1 MNLPTYNY
9 DIKWHTYIDIK
20 EIEKS
25 SIEFSTDEKH
35 NNTTNNDI
43 DIDLNTINFSLDNE
57 KILNEIQKIID
68 IKDISSFTTLEI
80 LKKQDLLSSYLSKS
94 IQNTDMN
101 IAFLIQILEWLMNT
115 SEKLNKKLKIKLFT
129 HDENLI
135 KSDKVIRSSYKF
147 CNFKH
152 NCSYNYDNKKKGCYA
167 DHFVHHMVYADIE
180 SLLKCIKKY
189 YANSKVIQNKEIV
202 KCINTISFVIKHMY
216 EELHNLCM
224 YCSNKKEHDKYH
236 VVKSSKSINGYKN
249 KKFINSKK
257 RNENL

>member
-1 MNLPTYNY
+1 MNLPTYNF
-9 DIKWHTYIDIK
+9 DIKWHTYIDKK
-20 EIEKS
+20 EIEKHS
-25 SIEFSTDEKH
+25 VEYSTNEEPK
-35 NNTTNNDI
+35 NN

-57 KILNEIQKIID
+57 NILSEIQQIIE

-101 IAFLIQILEWLMNT
+101 IVFLIKILEWLMHT
-115 SEKLNKKLKIKLFT
+115 SDELNKKVKMKLFT
-129 HDENLI
+129 HNENLI

-167 DHFVHHMVYADIE
+167 DHYVHHMVYADIE
-180 SLLKCIKKY
+180 SLLKCIKIY
-189 YANSKVIQNKEIV
+189 YSDSKVIQNKEIV

-224 YCSNKKEHDKYH
+224 YCTDSKDHDKYH
-236 VVKSSKSINGYKN
+236 VVKLAKSDNCY
-249 KKFINSKK
+249 KKFVNSKK
-257 RNENL
+257 HNVNI

>member
-1 MNLPTYNY
+1 MILPTYNFN
-9 DIKWHTYIDIK
+9 IKWHTFIDIK
-20 EIEKS
+20 ELEKYS
-25 SIEFSTDEKH
+25 VEYSTDKKH
-35 NNTTNNDI
+35 NNTN
-43 DIDLNTINFSLDNE
+43 IDLNTINFSLDNE
-57 KILNEIQKIID
+57 KILNEIQKIIK
-68 IKDISSFTTLEI
+68 IKDITSYTSLEI

-101 IAFLIQILEWLMNT
+101 ITFLIKILEWLMYT
-115 SEKLNKKLKIKLFT
+115 SKSLNKKVKTKLFT
-129 HDENLI
+129 HNENFI
-135 KSDKVIRSSYKF
+135 KPDKVIRSSYKF

-167 DHFVHHMVYADIE
+167 DHYVHHMVYADIE

-189 YANSKVIQNKEIV
+189 YANSEVIQNKEIV

-224 YCSNKKEHDKYH
+224 YCSNKNEHDKYH
-236 VVKSSKSINGYKN
+236 TVKLSKSDNGY

-257 RNENL
+257 RDVNL